1 MVRREWECSSCRSF
15 CPVIEFRG
23 AFREYGGRKK
33 GRPGTLT
40 SKLGSSNIIP
50 QKMTWVERSKSSL
63 KRKFYTKLEG
73 ERH

>member
-33 GRPGTLT
+33 GRARQGQAWDSNKQIGLLKYYPP
-40 SKLGSSNIIP
+40 KNDLG
-50 QKMTWVERSKSSL
+50 
-63 KRKFYTKLEG
+63 G
-73 ERH
+73 EIKK

>member
-1 MVRREWECSSCRSF
+1 
-15 CPVIEFRG
+15 
-23 AFREYGGRKK
+23 
-33 GRPGTLT
+33 
-40 SKLGSSNIIP
+40 LGSSNIIP